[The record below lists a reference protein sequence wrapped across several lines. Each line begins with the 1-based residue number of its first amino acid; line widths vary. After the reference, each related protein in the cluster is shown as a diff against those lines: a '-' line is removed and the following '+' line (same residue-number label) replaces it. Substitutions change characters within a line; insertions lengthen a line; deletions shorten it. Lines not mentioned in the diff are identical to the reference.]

1 MALHDPVLQELA
13 ELFGIA
19 TEFWDWKGR
28 RRQIADTTV
37 TAILAALGVDA
48 SSPEAAASAAE
59 RQRNRDWSRSLP
71 PCLVVE
77 EGQSGFVNVH
87 VRAGHP
93 ATVDIVLE
101 DGSTRSAH
109 QVDNWAE
116 PRVIDDVRIGEA
128 TFKLPNDLPLGY
140 HTLRLNSQGRD
151 ATGRL
156 IITPSYLGLPPAMGA
171 SRVWGYQTQLYS
183 VRSRASWGIGDLQ
196 DLSDLAIWSATQ
208 QGAGY
213 VLVSP
218 LHAAQAIE
226 PLENSPY
233 LPCSRRQIN
242 PLYIR
247 PEAVEEYA
255 QLARADQDL
264 IEELKR
270 PLVADLPTA
279 TGLRRDQAW
288 AAKRQALRLVYS
300 QPLRPVRAMA
310 FQHYRE
316 TQGQP
321 LRDFAIWSVL
331 SAHLG
336 PDWRAWPEPY
346 RSSRTDEVADF
357 VSQHVDEIEFI
368 EWQQWVADEQLSRAQ
383 QQARDAGMTVGI
395 VTDLAVG
402 VNALGADT
410 WMLADVYAKGVS
422 VGAPPDSYNQIGQ
435 DWGQPPWRPD
445 RLEELG
451 YEPFASMVRAVLRH
465 AGGLRLDHILG
476 LFRQWWVPAGASAA
490 EGSYVRCNHEAM
502 VGIVILEAH
511 RAQALVVGE
520 DLGTVE
526 PWVRD
531 YLHRRGVLG
540 TSVFWFEGDKNGLPL
555 APEKWRELCM
565 ASVTTHDLP
574 PSAGYLALDH
584 VRLRH
589 DLGISTEP
597 LDLELAEAEREHQA
611 WIEHLRE
618 RGAFELPDGVEGVAD
633 PVETQVLALH
643 HYLTW
648 TRSRVLNAALV
659 DAVGER
665 RTQNQPGTVDE
676 YPNWRVPLS
685 GQDGQVLLLEDVYRM
700 ARPMRLAAVMTG
712 ADSVREPWQ
721 G

>member
-1 MALHDPVLQELA
+1 MAVIDPVLQELA

-28 RRQIADTTV
+28 RKQVAAETV

-48 SSPEAAASAAE
+48 SSADAAAQAAE
-59 RQRNRDWSRSLP
+59 SQRHKGWARALP

-77 EGQSGFVNVH
+77 EGQTGFVNVH
-87 VRAGHP
+87 VKAGNP
-93 ATVDIVLE
+93 AAVNIVLE
-101 DGSTRSAH
+101 DGSTRPAS

-116 PRVIDDVRIGEA
+116 PRVIDGVVVGEA
-128 TFKLPNDLPLGY
+128 TFRLPNDLPLGY
-140 HTLRLNSQGRD
+140 HTLRLVSPDRD

-156 IITPSYLGLPPAMGA
+156 IITPRYLGLPPAMG
-171 SRVWGYQTQLYS
+171 SGRVWGYQAQLYS
-183 VRSRASWGIGDLQ
+183 VRSRGSWGIGDLQ
-196 DLSDLAIWSATQ
+196 DLGDLAIWSATQ

-213 VLVSP
+213 VLISP
-218 LHAAQAIE
+218 LHAAQAVE

-247 PEAVEEYA
+247 PESIPEYGD
-255 QLARADQDL
+255 LTRADRDL
-264 IEELKR
+264 IDELKR
-270 PLVADLPTA
+270 PLAANPSA
-279 TGLRRDQAW
+279 GAGLRRDEAW
-288 AAKRQALRLVYS
+288 AAKRQALRLVHA

-310 FQHYRE
+310 FRYYRE
-316 TQGQP
+316 TEGQA
-321 LRDFAIWSVL
+321 LRDFAVWSVL
-331 SAHLG
+331 SAKLG
-336 PDWRAWPEPY
+336 PDWRAWPQQY
-346 RSSRTDEVADF
+346 RSPRSAEVVDF
-357 VSQHVDEIEFI
+357 AAQYAEEIEFV
-368 EWQQWVADEQLSRAQ
+368 EWQQWVADEQLSKAQ
-383 QQARDAGMTVGI
+383 QGARDAGMTVGI

-402 VNALGADT
+402 VNVIGADP
-410 WMLADVYAKGVS
+410 WMLDDVYAKGVS
-422 VGAPPDSYNQIGQ
+422 VGAPPDSYNQMGQ

-451 YEPFASMVRAVLRH
+451 YEPFRVMVRNALRH
-465 AGGLRLDHILG
+465 AGGLRMDHILG
-476 LFRQWWVPAGASAA
+476 LFRQWWVPSGHSAV
-490 EGSYVRCNHEAM
+490 EGSYIRFNHEAL
-502 VGIVILEAH
+502 VGIVVLEAR

-531 YLHRRGVLG
+531 YLLRRGILG
-540 TSVFWFEGDKNGLPL
+540 TSVFWFEGDKDGLPL
-555 APEKWRELCM
+555 APDKWRELCM

-574 PSAGYLALDH
+574 PSAGYLANDH

-589 DLGISTEP
+589 ALGLSTEP
-597 LDLELAEAEREHQA
+597 LDVELAEAEQEQKA
-611 WIEHLRE
+611 WISHLRDL
-618 RGAFELPDGVEGVAD
+618 GAFELPDGIDGVAD

-665 RTQNQPGTVDE
+665 RTQNQPGTVNE

-685 GQDGQVLLLEDVYRM
+685 GQDGEVLLLEDIYQM
-700 ARPMRLAAVMTG
+700 ARPMRLAAVMNG
-712 ADSVREPWQ
+712 ATSVRQPWQ
-721 G
+721 D